1 MASGGIGKHTLT
13 PCSNASATPS
23 ATSIKVT
30 WGHGKILGREALRAA
45 HGGGTTVVLSNWYR
59 LFIKKTGDRTFTP
72 VADDKDLLEF
82 TCEKLKPVTEYQFYV
97 ETYSLP
103 VVPPGTGPKCAI
115 LHCRTG
121 EAAPEAP
128 PTNLELKVAN
138 LHDVTVAWSPPAASN
153 GVELPESSTEF
164 KAQCLDPGVTYRFQ
178 VLAFTEAGD
187 GPHTAIFACST
198 LESASSR
205 AARWKE
211 SQKWSKE
218 KAGGRGGGG
227 GAASASASA
236 SAPAPVSE
244 PEPVP
249 GPELEVD
256 WKQLRA
262 SGQHKSKRAS
272 KDGWMKKPSASV
284 SRMVQVEQIDVG
296 PLGSTFVSENIVGST
311 KTKVQINTRAFRFR
325 AMQVTD
331 VSFGLRF

>member
-1 MASGGIGKHTLT
+1 M
-13 PCSNASATPS
+13 
-23 ATSIKVT
+23 
-30 WGHGKILGREALRAA
+30 
-45 HGGGTTVVLSNWYR
+45 
-59 LFIKKTGDRTFTP
+59 
-72 VADDKDLLEF
+72 
-82 TCEKLKPVTEYQFYV
+82 
-97 ETYSLP
+97 
-103 VVPPGTGPKCAI
+103 
-115 LHCRTG
+115 
-121 EAAPEAP
+121 
-128 PTNLELKVAN
+128 
-138 LHDVTVAWSPPAASN
+138 
-153 GVELPESSTEF
+153 PESSTEF

-218 KAGGRGGGG
+218 KAGGRGGRG

-296 PLGSTFVSENIVGST
+296 PLGTSAGVPAGGGHMCFWVSAVQWCACTTLFVFCDACVC
-311 KTKVQINTRAFRFR
+311 FLLF
-325 AMQVTD
+325 
-331 VSFGLRF
+331 LRV